1 MLDNSIIKTQFL
13 NLWLSL
19 LDNFSFPPHLEK
31 YLIFIPIFV
40 TGFLLSFLLTPI
52 IGNLA
57 KKHNIVYVPHTKR
70 KGRDF
75 DNSEKAL
82 HEGIIP
88 ALGGLAITIPIFLL
102 MIFCFKLDSVTL
114 PFFIALAILTTGGIL
129 DDIFNLPAKTQMIL
143 QVLAASVIVFSV
155 LDLDSLPIFN
165 STIPMDLLKFQP
177 TIGNFAFSL
186 VFPGDLFLFIWLV
199 FCINSFKWMGG
210 SPGLIEGNGLI
221 TIVLIFIISIRYQ
234 VLFSST
240 ASALM
245 MGSLL
250 AFLIFAYPPPLIM
263 SGSSGKSV
271 YGLLICTLGLIS
283 QTKFA
288 TTLILLLF
296 PTLDAAYVL
305 IRRYVEYKPR
315 NLLSLMKISGTTHF
329 HHQLL
334 KLDLSR
340 RNVFWIEILITL
352 TIGSLVIIITGAYRY
367 FFIILGVSLAL
378 FLILY
383 TNFKASR
390 KEGMVNKK
398 KESSESK
405 YSY

>member
-1 MLDNSIIKTQFL
+1 MTDDSIIKTQFL
-13 NLWLSL
+13 NLWTSL
-19 LDNFSFPPHLEK
+19 LKNFSFSSHLEK
-31 YLIFIPIFV
+31 YLIFIPIFIA
-40 TGFLLSFLLTPI
+40 GFLLSFLLTPI

-57 KKHNIVYVPHTKR
+57 KKHNIVYVPNIKR
-70 KGRDF
+70 KGKDF
-75 DNSEKAL
+75 DNSDKAL
-82 HEGIIP
+82 HKGIIP
-88 ALGGLAITIPIFLL
+88 ALGGLAVMIPVFLL
-102 MIFCFKLDSVTL
+102 MIFCFKLDSITL
-114 PFFIALAILTTGGIL
+114 PLLVALGILTIGGIL

-143 QVLAASVIVFSV
+143 QVIAASVIVFSI
-155 LDLDSLPIFN
+155 LDLDSLPLLN
-165 STIPMDLLKFQP
+165 TTIPMDILKFQP
-177 TIGNFAFSL
+177 TIGSFAFSL

-210 SPGLIEGNGLI
+210 SPGLIEGTGLI
-221 TIVLIFIISIRYQ
+221 TTALIFIISIRYQ

-240 ASALM
+240 ASALIT
-245 MGSLL
+245 GSLL

-271 YGLLICTLGLIS
+271 YGLLICSLGLIS

-305 IRRYVEYKPR
+305 IKRYVEYKPR
-315 NLLSLMKISGTTHF
+315 NFLSLMKISGTTHF

-340 RNVFWIEILITL
+340 RNVFWVEILITL
-352 TIGSLVIIITGAYRY
+352 TIGSLVIITTGAYRY
-367 FFIILGVSLAL
+367 FFIILGVTLSL

-383 TNFKASR
+383 TNFKASK
-390 KEGMVNKK
+390 KESAESNR